1 MSKENNKI
9 QVDIEN
15 LFKQNVNDLLSI
27 KELYKR
33 IEELGEKITQVKYI
47 DNSLVKKLKKEYENL
62 KKIILDENIQAKLN
76 NDIETIIS
84 QMNNI
89 AQIQEKKIY
98 QFSNIETMKSYKLKK
113 DDVCETLG
121 YYTIND
127 GGGAK
132 YIIENTQSLADDC
145 IQLNNGLYAKLIINN
160 DKINIKQLGGKC
172 NDNTF
177 DNFNCFKKFENI
189 AKYYNKQL
197 TLYIPQGIW
206 YTSPYTFTKTTG
218 VSIIGISS
226 NMQGRDNQN
235 TVLKPFIDNQ
245 SHIFKIGNDNSNGNI
260 EYANLVTG
268 YFLDKLVFSGKISD
282 SALIIKGCMYSHIGL
297 LNFRFIDEGY
307 CFNISNSWEI
317 QIDKLIFRVIT
328 SYKACIYFDKQVKI
342 LNSSIVSNVSAIY
355 FDYITIEDNNGN
367 CIETHPKAAAVHN
380 EFNVVNIERNWANNR
395 LNSLPSEIIESDC
408 IKNYIFYGFFN
419 KSTINTINYNDS
431 GVIYTKDINNNYHVL
446 KAIFSDDIEDT
457 EEESYFTYR
466 NYNLNVGVINAYGNG
481 NVYLCSSHNSMRNSI
496 LTIGSLSLGGRGI
509 KMLDMDNGMI
519 VTIGIVNYGGVF
531 SNRIMNTLMN
541 KLQQD
546 TKSQTS
552 SKCMTLKTVDDAIDI
567 TGCVLSTK
575 FTSILSCFG
584 VKKIKVICKM
594 DNELGGKAKLGY
606 KTSLS
611 DSYSYSEYTLNE
623 GFNTLEIDLT
633 VLPNTVNYYNLTSKS
648 STQILYIY
656 AMEYIYF

>member
-1 MSKENNKI
+1 M
-9 QVDIEN
+9 
-15 LFKQNVNDLLSI
+15 
-27 KELYKR
+27 
-33 IEELGEKITQVKYI
+33 
-47 DNSLVKKLKKEYENL
+47 
-62 KKIILDENIQAKLN
+62 
-76 NDIETIIS
+76 
-84 QMNNI
+84 
-89 AQIQEKKIY
+89 QIQEKKIY
-98 QFSNIETMKSYKLKK
+98 QFSNIETMKSYNLKNGE
-113 DDVCETLG
+113 VCETLG

-127 GGGAK
+127 GGGSK
-132 YIIENTQSLADDC
+132 YIIVNTQSLADEC

-177 DNFNCFKKFENI
+177 DNFNCFEKFENI

-245 SHIFKIGNDNSNGNI
+245 SYILKIGNDDSNGDI
-260 EYANLVTG
+260 EYVNLVTG

-297 LNFRFIDEGY
+297 INFRFIDGGY

-317 QIDKLIFRVIT
+317 QVDKLIFRVIT

-380 EFNVVNIERNWANNR
+380 EFNVINIERNWANNR
-395 LNSLPSEIIESDC
+395 VNSLPSGITESDC

-431 GVIYTKDINNNYHVL
+431 GVIYRKDINNNYHVL

-466 NYNLNVGVINAYGNG
+466 NYNLIVGVINAYGNG

-509 KMLDMDNGMI
+509 KMLDMDDGMI
-519 VTIGIVNYGGVF
+519 VTIGNVNYGGII
-531 SNRIMNTLMN
+531 SNRIMNTLMD

-546 TKSQTS
+546 TKSSTAI
-552 SKCMTLKTVDDAIDI
+552 KCMTLKTVDDAIDI

-575 FTSILSCFG
+575 FSSILSCLG

-594 DNELGGKAKLGY
+594 NNELGGTAKLGY
-606 KTSLS
+606 KTNIS
-611 DSYSYSEYTLNE
+611 DSYSYSEYKLNT

-633 VLPNTVNYYNLTSKS
+633 SLSTTANYYNLTSKT
-648 STQILYIY
+648 STQTLYIY
-656 AMEYIYF
+656 AMEYVYF